1 MNAATKVS
9 LYVKSKG
16 TQDPRNHPHKK
27 SDDELVAEV
36 TVNVT
41 NLSAAKSY
49 REYGV
54 VSYGE
59 KVIRSVGTLP
69 YFDYCLIDG
78 KKYEVL
84 EMQSVGNRSSIRL
97 KEG

>member
-9 LYVKSKG
+9 LYVKVKG
-16 TQDPRNHPHKK
+16 TQDPRNPRKK
-27 SDDELVAEV
+27 GDDELRAEV

-78 KKYEVL
+78 KKYVVQERQTIGV
-84 EMQSVGNRSSIRL
+84 RSSIRI

>member
-1 MNAATKVS
+1 MNAATKVA
-9 LYVKSKG
+9 LYVKVKG
-16 TQDPRNHPHKK
+16 TQDPRNPRKK
-27 SDDELVAEV
+27 GDDELRAEV

-78 KKYEVL
+78 KKYVVQER
-84 EMQSVGNRSSIRL
+84 QTVGVRSSIRV
-97 KEG
+97 KED

>member
-1 MNAATKVS
+1 MNAATKVA
-9 LYVKSKG
+9 LYVKVKG
-16 TQDPRNHPHKK
+16 TQDPRNPRKK
-27 SDDELVAEV
+27 RDDELVAEV

-59 KVIRSVGTLP
+59 KIIRSVGTLP
-69 YFDYCLIDG
+69 YFDYCLID
-78 KKYEVL
+78 
-84 EMQSVGNRSSIRL
+84 
-97 KEG
+97 

>member
-16 TQDPRNHPHKK
+16 TQDPRNPHKK
-27 SDDELVAEV
+27 SDDELVSEV

-78 KKYEVL
+78 KKYEVQ
-84 EMQSVGNRSSIRL
+84 ERQTVGIRSSIRL

>member
-1 MNAATKVS
+1 MNAATKIA
-9 LYVKSKG
+9 LYVKNKG
-16 TQDPRNHPHKK
+16 TQDPRTPHKRGN
-27 SDDELVAEV
+27 DEVVAEV

-41 NLSAAKSY
+41 SLSAAKSY

-78 KKYEVL
+78 KKYEVQ
-84 EMQSVGNRSSIRL
+84 ERQTVGIRSSIRV

>member
-1 MNAATKVS
+1 MNAATKVA
-9 LYVKSKG
+9 LYVKSKA
-16 TQDPRNHPHKK
+16 TQDPRNPRKK
-27 SDDELVAEV
+27 RDDELVAEV

-59 KVIRSVGTLP
+59 KIIRSVGTLP
-69 YFDYCLIDG
+69 YFDYCLIDD
-78 KKYEVL
+78 KKYVVQERQ
-84 EMQSVGNRSSIRL
+84 MVGVRSSIRV
-97 KEG
+97 KED